1 MTDRARPKF
10 SAKPLESATEMKKV
24 TSPAV
29 GPVSHFRRLGSDTS
43 GLAMV
48 EFALSMPLLIPLC
61 FVGIQTADY
70 TLANMRLSQI
80 SSMVADN
87 AGRVRRAIDE
97 TDIDEV
103 MIAARLAGAS
113 LKLGE
118 RGRIILSSVEPNGQS
133 GGNAGQKITWQRCF
147 GKKNVPSSF
156 GVEGAGATNS
166 ALAQGIG
173 PTGQR
178 ILAPTASA
186 VLYVEL
192 QYDYQPIVP
201 EFLFPSRT
209 ITYRS
214 AYSKREG
221 LPTYPTNLASLVA
234 PQRRLCSVLSAT

>member
-10 SAKPLESATEMKKV
+10 SAEPLERATKMKKV
-24 TSPAV
+24 TSPV
-29 GPVSHFRRLGSDTS
+29 IGPVSHFRRLGSDTS
-43 GLAMV
+43 GLAML

-97 TDIDEV
+97 TDVDEV
-103 MIAARLAGAS
+103 MIAARLAGES

-118 RGRIILSSVEPNGQS
+118 RGRIILSSIEPNGQT

-147 GKKNVPSSF
+147 GMKNVASSF
-156 GVEGAGATNS
+156 GAEGKGATNNS
-166 ALAQGIG
+166 LAQGIG

-178 ILAPTASA
+178 IVAPANSA

-192 QYDYQPIVP
+192 QYDYQPVVP
-201 EFLFPSRT
+201 DFLFAPRT

-221 LPTYPTNLASLVA
+221 LPTYPTNLANLVE
-234 PQRRLCSVLSAT
+234 PKKRMCSVRTAT